1 MFRGACGPSSRNL
14 QGRRLLSTAVLLA
27 ILFLPFHI
35 HFYSSQPPA
44 NQNCACFSGA
54 QAQMGPVH
62 AFTWEPPLLGVFP
75 IQLEDY
81 EVFDL
86 LTPRSHPTR
95 APPAF

>member
-1 MFRGACGPSSRNL
+1 
-14 QGRRLLSTAVLLA
+14 
-27 ILFLPFHI
+27 
-35 HFYSSQPPA
+35 
-44 NQNCACFSGA
+44 
-54 QAQMGPVH
+54 MGPVH